1 LKQKHRAA
9 PYHHRS
15 AASQEAIVEQ
25 FTREKGGCRCLHGCP
40 RTKART
46 ASPCCR
52 VQPRIIVFRVAGTR
66 SLFLTK
72 GVVRPQ
78 LLITGDTSLPCLL
91 AIAPIRRGRRVK
103 ITSLRATVQL
113 VLTAKDIACPLCPL
127 LMVLQSRE
135 QMGKD
140 KETMLLSFPR
150 CIYWMNSGM
159 LGGKCVT
166 YSGQNSNRRTTF
178 KWG

>member
-1 LKQKHRAA
+1 VSLYARLPTYEGMHGF
-9 PYHHRS
+9 PLPS
-15 AASQEAIVEQ
+15 MTSTSGPASSS
-25 FTREKGGCRCLHGCP
+25 LH
-40 RTKART
+40 
-46 ASPCCR
+46 
-52 VQPRIIVFRVAGTR
+52 VQPHVIVFHVAATR

-72 GVVRPQ
+72 GVMRPQ
-78 LLITGDTSLPCLL
+78 LLVTGDTSLPGLL
-91 AIAPIRRGRRVK
+91 AIAPIRRGCRVK
-103 ITSLRATVQL
+103 ITSLHATVQL

-127 LMVLQSRE
+127 LVILEHRE

-140 KETMLLSFPR
+140 KETVLLSFPR

-166 YSGQNSNRRTTF
+166 YSGQNSNRRTTV

>member
-1 LKQKHRAA
+1 M
-9 PYHHRS
+9 
-15 AASQEAIVEQ
+15 
-25 FTREKGGCRCLHGCP
+25 
-40 RTKART
+40 

-52 VQPRIIVFRVAGTR
+52 VQPRIVVFRVAR

-78 LLITGDTSLPCLL
+78 LLVTGDTSLPCLL

-150 CIYWMNSGM
+150 CIYWINSSWEASASLIQDKIQIAEQHLNGDDRSRPQYITH
-159 LGGKCVT
+159 GT
-166 YSGQNSNRRTTF
+166 YTQNRYHLCYRFITRN
-178 KWG
+178 